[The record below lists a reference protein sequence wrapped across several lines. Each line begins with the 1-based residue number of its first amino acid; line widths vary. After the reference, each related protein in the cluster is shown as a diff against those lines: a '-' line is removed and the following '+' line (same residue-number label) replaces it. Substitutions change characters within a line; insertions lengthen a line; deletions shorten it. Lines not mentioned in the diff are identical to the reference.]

1 VIKKLYRWMLK
12 VLLWAVLLS
21 VAGVVLFRWVPLPF
35 SSVMLQRQVEALVT
49 DEPWVQYEWVSYS
62 QQSPHL
68 ALAVIASEDQRFLS
82 HYGFDF
88 EAIQQAL
95 EEAREGGRRR
105 GASTITQQVA
115 KNVFLWNGRSW
126 VRKGLEAYF
135 TVLIELIWPKQ
146 RILEVY
152 LNIAEMGPNVFGSG
166 AASKKYF
173 NKPPAKL
180 TRAQAALLAASLP
193 NPRRYKVAAPG
204 SYMRSRQ
211 AWIQRQMRLF
221 GGIGYLDQL

>member
-1 VIKKLYRWMLK
+1 MIKKLYRW
-12 VLLWAVLLS
+12 VLRLLVWAFVLS
-21 VAGVVLFRWVPLPF
+21 VALVLLFRWVPLPY
-35 SSVMLQRQVEALVT
+35 SSVMLQRQLEAIVT
-49 DEPWVQYEWVSYS
+49 DEPWVEYEWVAYD
-62 QQSPHL
+62 QQSPQL
-68 ALAVIASEDQRFLS
+68 ALAVIASEDQRFVS
-82 HYGFDF
+82 HIGFDF
-88 EAIQQAL
+88 EAIQDAL
-95 EEAREGGRRR
+95 EEARDGGRSR

-126 VRKGLEAYF
+126 IRKGLEAYF

-166 AASKKYF
+166 AASKKFF

-180 TRAQAALLAASLP
+180 TRSQAALLAASLP
-193 NPRRYKVAAPG
+193 NPRRYRVDSPG
-204 SYMRSRQ
+204 PYMRSRQ

-221 GGIGYLDQL
+221 GGIGYLDKI

>member
-1 VIKKLYRWMLK
+1 MV
-12 VLLWAVLLS
+12 
-21 VAGVVLFRWVPLPF
+21 
-35 SSVMLQRQVEALVT
+35 QRQLEALVT
-49 DEPWVQYEWVSYS
+49 DEPWVSYTWVAYD
-62 QQSPHL
+62 QQSPQL

-95 EEAREGGRRR
+95 SEAREGGRSR

-126 VRKGLEAYF
+126 IRKGLEAYF
-135 TVLIELIWPKQ
+135 TVLMEVFWPKR

-166 AASKKYF
+166 AASKTYF
-173 NKPPAKL
+173 NKPPDKL
-180 TRAQAALLAASLP
+180 TRSQAALLAASLP
-193 NPRRYKVAAPG
+193 NPRRYRVDAPG
-204 SYMRSRQ
+204 PYMRSRQ

-221 GGIGYLDQL
+221 GGIGYLQQL